1 MMKKL
6 SILALILCLVMVV
19 TLITACNNDIKKWE
33 KNEIVASD
41 SPLYRDYYHIFVFSF
56 ADSNGDGIGDLKGI
70 EQKLDYIADLGF
82 NGIWLSPIHPS
93 SQSDH
98 KYDVEDYYG
107 IDPQYGTLAD
117 FQSLVTAAHA
127 KGISV
132 MLDMVFN
139 HSSNKNPWFKAAQ
152 AAYGNPSSPD
162 YKYVDYY
169 MFGDSANDY
178 KTFEKV
184 RTMPKLNLDSKAVKA
199 EIDSICKFWLQDYG
213 VDGFRLDAAWH
224 YYANVNQN
232 VQFFQWLMST
242 AQKYNPDVYMVGEIW
257 QHENTVYK
265 HYADNSVQ
273 SFFDFEL
280 SGTSGYNKLMVYVN
294 DGYANKAELFEGV
307 IKYKEQGTAK
317 GIDAL
322 FASNHDTSRVSNSPL
337 SYYSARESEVTD
349 EALARHKM
357 GIGLLYTQTGN
368 VFNYYGNEI
377 GMRNGVRIRTGS
389 DYEDHTYRIAMNW
402 GNNCQGT
409 RSDGF
414 AYKAYGMTTVYGEYE
429 DFLGGAADQ
438 MADQNSIYN
447 FYRRVMLLR
456 RQNPE
461 IAQGVSTF
469 VESGDPDVSVIVR
482 TYNGRSILLVYNLNS
497 TTTKTVNLSQ
507 IIKDNNL
514 QGSLAGFLSSD
525 NGRDVKLRG
534 SKLEMP
540 QFSIAVIR

>member
-1 MMKKL
+1 MKKI
-6 SILALILCLVMVV
+6 SILALVLCLALTA
-19 TLITACNNDIKKWE
+19 TLCVACNKDIKKWE
-33 KNEIVASD
+33 SNETVASD

-56 ADSNGDGIGDLKGI
+56 ADSDGDGIGDLKGI
-70 EQKLDYIADLGF
+70 ESKLDYIANLGF

-93 SQSDH
+93 AQSDH

-117 FQSLVTAAHA
+117 FQSLVAAAHE

-139 HSSNKNPWFKAAQ
+139 HSSNRHPWFKAAQ
-152 AAYGNPSSPD
+152 AAYGNPDSPD

-169 MFGDSANDY
+169 TFLGSKNVY
-178 KTFEKV
+178 KNFEGV
-184 RTMPKLNLDSKAVKA
+184 NTMPKLNLDSEAVRA
-199 EIDSICKFWLQDYG
+199 EIDDICKFWLQNYG

-224 YYANVNQN
+224 YYANANQN
-232 VQFFQWLMST
+232 VEFFKWLMAT
-242 AQKYNPDVYMVGEIW
+242 AQKYNPDVYMVAEVW
-257 QHENTVYK
+257 QQGTTVYK
-265 HYADNSVQ
+265 HYAENSVQ
-273 SFFDFEL
+273 SFFNFDF

-294 DGYANKAELFEGV
+294 DGYDNKSELFENA
-307 IKYKEQGTAK
+307 IKIKEQGAAK

-337 SYYSARESEVTD
+337 SYYSARDGELT
-349 EALARHKM
+349 EAAMARHKM
-357 GIGLLYTQTGN
+357 GIGMLYTQTGN
-368 VFNYYGNEI
+368 VFSYYGNEI
-377 GMRNGVRIRTGS
+377 GMRNGVRISSSTA
-389 DYEDHTYRIAMNW
+389 YEDHTYRIAMNW
-402 GNNCQGT
+402 GNNCQAD
-409 RSDGF
+409 RSNGF

-438 MADQNSIYN
+438 MDDQNSIYN

-469 VESGDPDVSVIVR
+469 IESGDPDVAVIMR
-482 TYNGRSILLVYNLNS
+482 TYNGKSVLMVYNLNS
-497 TTTKTVNLSQ
+497 STKKTVDLSK
-507 IIKDNNL
+507 IITDNNL
-514 QGSLAGFLSSD
+514 QGTLAGFLSSD
-525 NGRDVKLRG
+525 NSRDVKLRG